1 MQLSSVL
8 GLITVSVLWCSTAF
22 SQNSL
27 PVLRASGK
35 SLSIRI
41 DTNYYPNRWTIDPET
56 KPDRFDVPIK
66 SSPIRVAFIS
76 EKDSIVREI
85 KANDVVDFIVLT
97 PAGDSAY
104 TQIYGLPYVEPAVF
118 TKAYQEATKGKT
130 FVEIP
135 ETYEL
140 INTVFALTKATQKK
154 ESDLIEKDTPYYKE
168 LMTYF
173 SAYKNEPIVSTI
185 DSILTKNESDYYPL
199 KMDAYSFLLDRR
211 GNLKQSPVYDRTS
224 WGKRNTLRPYV
235 AQLQQFAK
243 KSKFMDFY
251 GKHQPYYDQLI
262 RTYRDSLDVAGMQK
276 WLNLNFPS
284 THYDAFKIIFSPLVS
299 ANQSAHWLENN
310 GFNEAYAH
318 VNFPFPGDGDA
329 GLSAKAVNVRKGN
342 IVFTELNHA
351 FINPEADKYAKQ
363 LTSSITNLDAWL
375 ADGKPAKQAYNNVF
389 ACFNE
394 YMNWGLVSLRYV
406 DAAPKGELPAL
417 QKRVEERMVNYR
429 GFKKFAEF
437 NQFLVSLYQS
447 RPSGTTVA
455 DLYPQII
462 QWFASQNQ
470 KQ

>member
-1 MQLSSVL
+1 MRLSSLL
-8 GLITVSVLWCSTAF
+8 GLIAVSLIGYSTAF
-22 SQNSL
+22 AQSRL
-27 PVLRASGK
+27 PVLKASGK
-35 SLSIRI
+35 SLSMRI
-41 DTNYYPNRWTIDPET
+41 DTDYYPNRWNIDPGTRPDKFEVMVKS
-56 KPDRFDVPIK
+56 KPV
-66 SSPIRVAFIS
+66 RVAFVA
-76 EKDSIVREI
+76 EKDSLVREM
-85 KANDVVDFIVLT
+85 KRGDVVNFIVLT

-104 TQIYGLPYVEPAVF
+104 TQIYGYPYVEPAIF
-118 TKAYQEATKGKT
+118 SNAYQEANKGKT
-130 FVEIP
+130 VAEIP

-140 INTVFALTKATQKK
+140 INTVFALTSATQKK
-154 ESDLIEKDTPYYKE
+154 ASDLIEKDTPYYRE
-168 LMTYF
+168 LMAYF
-173 SAYKNEPIVSTI
+173 SPYKNEPIVSVI

-211 GNLKQSPVYDRTS
+211 GNLQQSPVYDRTA
-224 WGKRNTLRPYV
+224 WGRENTLRPYV
-235 AQLQQFAK
+235 SQLQQFAK

-276 WLNLNFPS
+276 WLNLNFPT

-310 GFNEAYAH
+310 GFNEAHAH
-318 VNFPFPGDGDA
+318 VNFPFPSEADA
-329 GLSAKAVNVRKGN
+329 GLSTRAVNVRKGN

-351 FINPEADKYAKQ
+351 FINPEADKYPEQ
-363 LTSSITNLDAWL
+363 LKAAITNLDTWL
-375 ADGKPAKQAYNNVF
+375 ADGKPAKRAYNDVF

-406 DAAPKGELPAL
+406 DAAPKEELPTL
-417 QKRVEERMVNYR
+417 QKRVEDRLVNYR

-437 NQFLVSLYQS
+437 NQFLVALYQN
-447 RPSGTTVA
+447 RPSGKTVA

-462 QWFASQNQ
+462 QWFASQ